1 MKIEVEFKQTNT
13 ALNVDFKED
22 NTSLGIDFGSIQ
34 YVTKGEA
41 GTYEG
46 EYIVTPKVK
55 QQTMPTKDKTLKDDI
70 LVKEIPFFKVS
81 NTSGGDTVYIGNEV

>member
-1 MKIEVEFKQTNT
+1 MKIEVEFKEN
-13 ALNVDFKED
+13 NVPFDVDFKED

-41 GTYEG
+41 SPYEG
-46 EYIVTPKVK
+46 EYIVTPKVQ

-70 LVKEIPFFKVS
+70 LVKEIPFFNVS